1 MKNSFAQLEK
11 LADALS
17 DAEYRFLFL
26 EPILLYGIAFGII
39 GFIVSYF
46 MKADKLQITALI
58 VVAVSSFVF
67 FPYIKARS
75 TAQPRLEKVYNL
87 SSPSRTKTFA
97 DNTWLWKKNKW
108 VYYALAAAA
117 AGTVLVGAR
126 RNRLGLIFGIA
137 TVSLGLLAM
146 KNSAWMH
153 YSDALAYHPN
163 LKTNNAPVKEKLQ
176 AKPVKTARAEPA
188 KPKPLEPT
196 EPAPI
201 ERIRR
206 PVAPLSAN

>member
-11 LADALS
+11 LTDALS

-46 MKADKLQITALI
+46 LKADKLQITALI
-58 VVAVSSFVF
+58 FVAVSSFVF
-67 FPYIKARS
+67 LPYINARS
-75 TAQPRLEKVYNL
+75 SAQPRLEKVYNL
-87 SSPSRTKTFA
+87 SAPSRAKTFA
-97 DNTWLWKKNKW
+97 DNTWLWKKNTW

-117 AGTVLVGAR
+117 VATVLVGAR

-153 YSDALAYHPN
+153 YSDALAYHPT
-163 LKTNNAPVKEKLQ
+163 LKTNNAPVKEKLR
-176 AKPVKTARAEPA
+176 AKPVKTAKAEPA
-188 KPKPLEPT
+188 KLKPT
-196 EPAPI
+196 VPAST
-201 ERIRR
+201 ERIKR